1 MLVIAE
7 TNHMQN
13 W

>member
-7 TNHMQN
+7 TYHFIK
-13 W
+13 